1 VIILTISSILVAL
14 LKSSKWTKF
23 TTKLISVSQTVP
35 GRSCGSKGAEIG
47 DTGVSPVVGVMGN
60 SISLHARGGSTLAG
74 ANLQLWG
81 GGKTTGAGKSVWA
94 NRERQE
100 SDAMG
105 PNTNHL
111 IIPRD

>member
-1 VIILTISSILVAL
+1 M
-14 LKSSKWTKF
+14 
-23 TTKLISVSQTVP
+23 
-35 GRSCGSKGAEIG
+35 
-47 DTGVSPVVGVMGN
+47 SPVVGVIEDN
-60 SISLHARGGSTLAG
+60 ISLQARGGSTLAG
-74 ANLQLWG
+74 AVLQFWG

-111 IIPRD
+111 IIRRD